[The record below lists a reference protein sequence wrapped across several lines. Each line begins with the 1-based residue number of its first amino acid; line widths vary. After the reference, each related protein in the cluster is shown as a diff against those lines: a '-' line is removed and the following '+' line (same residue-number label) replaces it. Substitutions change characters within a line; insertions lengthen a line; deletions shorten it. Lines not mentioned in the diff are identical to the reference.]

1 MRTLIRRVSKA
12 SVSVHGDIIG
22 EISKGLVVYVGIQ
35 RDDEVNDLAW
45 IIKKLL
51 GMRIFEDESQKM
63 NLSVEGGDYA
73 LLVISQFTLLASF
86 KKGYR
91 PSYHNASP
99 PSSAKVLYSEF
110 IEMLSKQ
117 YSGNIQT
124 GAFGKNM
131 EITAI
136 DDGPFSLWLDSRMKS
151 Y

>member
-1 MRTLIRRVSKA
+1 MRTLIRRVCKA
-12 SVSVHGDIIG
+12 SVSVHGDIVG
-22 EISKGLVVYVGIQ
+22 EISKGLVVYVGIH
-35 RDDEVNDLAW
+35 REDEIKDLAW

-51 GMRIFEDESQKM
+51 GMRVFEDESQKL
-63 NLSVEGGDYA
+63 NLSIEDVNCG
-73 LLVISQFTLLASF
+73 LLIISQFTLLASF

-91 PSYHNASP
+91 PSFHNASP
-99 PSSAKVLYSEF
+99 PGSANVLYSEF
-110 IEMLSKQ
+110 IKMLRGQ

-136 DDGPFSLWLDSRMKS
+136 DDGPYSLWLDSRMKS

>member
-110 IEMLSKQ
+110 IEM
-117 YSGNIQT
+117 
-124 GAFGKNM
+124 
-131 EITAI
+131 
-136 DDGPFSLWLDSRMKS
+136 
-151 Y
+151 

>member
-1 MRTLIRRVSKA
+1 MRTLIRRVCRA
-12 SVSVHGDIIG
+12 SVSVDGDITG
-22 EISKGLVVYVGIQ
+22 EITRGLLVYVGIH
-35 RDDEVNDLAW
+35 RDDEIRDLAW

-51 GMRIFEDESQKM
+51 GMRIFKEESQKM
-63 NLSVEGGDYA
+63 NFSVEGGNYG
-73 LLVISQFTLLASF
+73 LLIISQFTLLASF

-91 PSYHNASP
+91 PSYHNAAP

-110 IEMLSKQ
+110 IDMLSKQ